1 MTYPNCPPITDP
13 ILEPIC
19 RPVVPY
25 GTPIRQAIA
34 SGDTAQMQQQ
44 AAIAQAWLA
53 SNPGHPSAGEVS
65 AALAELDAALH
76 SV

>member
-1 MTYPNCPPITDP
+1 MTFPNCPPITDP

-44 AAIAQAWLA
+44 AASTHAWLA
-53 SNPGHPSAGEVS
+53 SNPDHPSAGDVA
-65 AALAELDAALH
+65 AALAELDSALKR
-76 SV
+76 V